1 MATSVKR
8 NAMAKMSLNILN
20 IVLPL
25 VTGPYVARVL
35 DSNLFGEYNK
45 AFSILS
51 WFLPFA
57 SFGIYNYG
65 IRIISQNKNDKEKT
79 RKIFT
84 QLFIM
89 GCISTIIVF
98 FIYLLFVLFKPN
110 KVNNLIYIV
119 LSIQIIANIFMV
131 EWMNEAFESYGFIL
145 FKTMIVRLF
154 NVFSI
159 FIFIRKSDDIV
170 SYAMITSIV
179 VLLNNILSYFHIKKH
194 VSFEKINIGELK
206 NLIKPL
212 CIMLLLA
219 NASMFYTYLDK
230 LYLSIFSKG
239 IYVTYYTFSQAITGL
254 VINVI
259 SSLVIVTIPRLSR
272 YLSEKDDE
280 EYIKL
285 LFSSSRIFFMIGIPM
300 CIGISVLGKE
310 IMLLYAGEEYLG
322 AGLTLSLFS
331 LRYIM
336 GMCDLTLAN
345 QVIFVHGEEKRL
357 AKLYF
362 IGGITNLILNSLLVM
377 LNLLS
382 PELLIITTFISEVL
396 LIILMNKCIRKNIN
410 KRIHVMN
417 KYTVKYLLTS
427 FMFFFISGVL
437 SKVLNIQYVIDIRF
451 IINIAI
457 IIITCVTFY
466 ISVLFITKDCAFFE
480 IVDIVMRRFKF
491 NRKE

>member
-8 NAMAKMSLNILN
+8 NAMAKMALNILN

-170 SYAMITSIV
+170 
-179 VLLNNILSYFHIKKH
+179 
-194 VSFEKINIGELK
+194 
-206 NLIKPL
+206 
-212 CIMLLLA
+212 
-219 NASMFYTYLDK
+219 
-230 LYLSIFSKG
+230 
-239 IYVTYYTFSQAITGL
+239 
-254 VINVI
+254 
-259 SSLVIVTIPRLSR
+259 
-272 YLSEKDDE
+272 
-280 EYIKL
+280 
-285 LFSSSRIFFMIGIPM
+285 
-300 CIGISVLGKE
+300 
-310 IMLLYAGEEYLG
+310 
-322 AGLTLSLFS
+322 
-331 LRYIM
+331 
-336 GMCDLTLAN
+336 
-345 QVIFVHGEEKRL
+345 
-357 AKLYF
+357 
-362 IGGITNLILNSLLVM
+362 
-377 LNLLS
+377 
-382 PELLIITTFISEVL
+382 
-396 LIILMNKCIRKNIN
+396 
-410 KRIHVMN
+410 
-417 KYTVKYLLTS
+417 
-427 FMFFFISGVL
+427 
-437 SKVLNIQYVIDIRF
+437 
-451 IINIAI
+451 
-457 IIITCVTFY
+457 
-466 ISVLFITKDCAFFE
+466 
-480 IVDIVMRRFKF
+480 
-491 NRKE
+491 